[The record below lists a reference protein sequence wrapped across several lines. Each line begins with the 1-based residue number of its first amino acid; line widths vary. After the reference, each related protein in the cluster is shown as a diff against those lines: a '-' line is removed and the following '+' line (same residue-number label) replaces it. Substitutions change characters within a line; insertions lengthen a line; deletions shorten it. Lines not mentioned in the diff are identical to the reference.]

1 MQKMKK
7 AKLKTRNAKY
17 SEQSCLI
24 CGRCPIQRVSNVS
37 KCSQQTIQV
46 HNAIA
51 QNQTTTKTTHF
62 FSTLWTEWRKQTL
75 GLIWAGWK
83 SNRTVEDSP
92 HRPKNK
98 WTGRHYGLS
107 ENVSRIWLNMERFG
121 QRWVKMVAEWK
132 SWVKMVKK
140 ERCAQTGR
148 MSNLSLHTGCTP
160 TVWPSWYIMIIQDTI
175 TSSSSWFWWANL
187 WWGPWCF
194 KTTKRE
200 KKWQLDSVGKN
211 VEIGLIL
218 VSKSLISI
226 WPMIRMIMVHKKRR
240 EMTIGL
246 SAEKVKGNIC
256 FSGSEPDKPC
266 LVFLASQCVDKMRF

>member
-1 MQKMKK
+1 MCLSAHSNHPSTQRNCTKPNNNQNHPFFQHIMDWMKK
-7 AKLKTRNAKY
+7 INFG
-17 SEQSCLI
+17 SDM
-24 CGRCPIQRVSNVS
+24 G
-37 KCSQQTIQV
+37 
-46 HNAIA
+46 
-51 QNQTTTKTTHF
+51 
-62 FSTLWTEWRKQTL
+62 WW
-75 GLIWAGWK
+75 WK
-83 SNRTVEDSP
+83 SNRRVEDSP

-140 ERCAQTGR
+140 ERYAQTGR

-200 KKWQLDSVGKN
+200 KKWQLESVGKN

-218 VSKSLISI
+218 VSKSLISR
-226 WPMIRMIMVHKKRR
+226 WPMIRMIVVHPKRR
-240 EMTIGL
+240 ELTIGL
-246 SAEKVKGNIC
+246 SAEK
-256 FSGSEPDKPC
+256 SEGKY
-266 LVFLASQCVDKMRF
+266 LSQWVWVW